1 MLDDELP
8 SGGFHSGSR
17 EEEPE
22 GTASSGSPPSCETIL
37 VFHSAPVVRTVIRE
51 ILEREGYLVRA
62 TGDLG
67 IAVDMV
73 RESPP
78 DLLLI
83 DDYVAD
89 LDGRDAA
96 LYLCQKCPSMRVL
109 MVAGLPGDQRI
120 EARTTD
126 EGFMVFP
133 KPFAPAELAALVK
146 DILKAGQ
153 PGPGT
158 K

>member
-1 MLDDELP
+1 MFGVFVILDDEL
-8 SGGFHSGSR
+8 SGNPLNQVHRMIPGRQQKECMS
-17 EEEPE
+17 
-22 GTASSGSPPSCETIL
+22 TNCATIL

-51 ILEREGYLVRA
+51 ILEREGYVVRA

-83 DDYVAD
+83 NEYVAD
-89 LDGRDAA
+89 INGHDAA
-96 LYLCQKCPSMRVL
+96 LYLCKKCPSMRVL
-109 MVAGLPGDQRI
+109 MVAGLPADQRI
-120 EARTTD
+120 DARTTG

-133 KPFAPAELAALVK
+133 KPFAPAELVGEVRA
-146 DILKAGQ
+146 ILEVG
-153 PGPGT
+153 
-158 K
+158 